1 MRSIILSHAMDAFW
15 HQLNK
20 HDVEESA
27 PGVPVFFQKMEKVLC
42 IGKGSLYWKRFSV
55 LEKVLCI
62 GKGSLYK
69 E

>member
-1 MRSIILSHAMDAFW
+1 MPSVILSHAMGAFW

-27 PGVPVFFQKMEKVLC
+27 PGVPVFFRK
-42 IGKGSLYWKRFSV
+42 WKRFSV

-62 GKGSLYK
+62 RNKS
-69 E
+69 

>member
-1 MRSIILSHAMDAFW
+1 MGAFW

-62 GKGSLYK
+62 RNKS
-69 E
+69 